1 MNTSFPDWLE
11 SWALAL
17 GVSLDASRR
26 SGRLAI
32 AVDNMR
38 ILLSRHNAHSWLVQA
53 RVIDLPDDVR
63 LREAIV
69 EKAATAATARM
80 AVSASALVVDP
91 EHSALWLQT
100 NLAPD
105 AGVAALEA
113 CLERVANDIEFWRAM
128 L

>member
-1 MNTSFPDWLE
+1 MNTTFPEWLE
-11 SWALAL
+11 SWALAHGL
-17 GVSLDASRR
+17 SLDTARR

-32 AVDNMR
+32 PVDNMR
-38 ILLSRHNAHSWLVQA
+38 ILLSRHNANSWLVQA
-53 RVIDLPDDVR
+53 RVIDLPEDAR

-69 EKAATAATARM
+69 EKTAAAATARM
-80 AVSASALVVDP
+80 AVSACALAIDP
-91 EHSALWLQT
+91 DRSALWLQT
-100 NLAPD
+100 NLTPD